1 MKHIKE
7 TVQEYKNYKEELKS
21 GKPQG
26 LLTPYRNLN
35 TIVKNGLPWNTV
47 TTIAALSG
55 VGKTALLTNI
65 CFAAPVLNKNT
76 VVLLFTLE
84 MSGRSIVGRRISSL
98 LRKTTKDIEAPEF
111 DLDDEL
117 LENIINNDIYIDE
130 EGGTPDAVYNKIDAF
145 IKKYDSNT
153 TILIGFDHSLLVDG
167 VNENEKM
174 ARFTAL
180 INKLKLKYSNS
191 NYIILS
197 QLNDSVLK
205 EERLN
210 KKGLLLYPM
219 YTDLAYGRDL
229 FRVSDT
235 VIAMNNP
242 SVYIDEE
249 LDSTKIKRYQKEY
262 GGLPLFLKKNG
273 INEPIIYGHI
283 IKGRSTGTGIISW
296 GSELKHNILIETDL
310 LIKNN

>member
-1 MKHIKE
+1 MKHIKQSI
-7 TVQEYKNYKEELKS
+7 QEYKDFKDELKN

-26 LLTPYRNLN
+26 LVTPYSNLN
-35 TIVKNGLPWNTV
+35 KAIKNGLPWNTV

-55 VGKTALLTNI
+55 VGKTTLLTNI
-65 CFAAPVLNKNT
+65 CFAAPILNENT

-84 MSGRSIVGRRISSL
+84 MPGRTIVGRRLSSL
-98 LRKTTKDIEAPEF
+98 LKKTTI
-111 DLDDEL
+111 DLEDPAYELDEGM
-117 LENIINNDIYIDE
+117 LEKMGSHNIFIDE
-130 EGGTPDAVYNKIDAF
+130 EGGSPDKVYNKIDAF
-145 IKKYDSNT
+145 IRSYDSNT
-153 TILIGFDHSLLVDG
+153 TILIGFDHSLLIDG
-167 VNENEKM
+167 TSENEKM
-174 ARFTAL
+174 ARFSSL
-180 INKLKLKYSNS
+180 INRLKLKYANS

-229 FRVSDT
+229 FRLSDT

-249 LDSTKIKRYQKEY
+249 LDSSKKKRYEKEY
-262 GGLPLFLKKNG
+262 GGLPLFLKRNG
-273 INEPIIYGHI
+273 LNIPLIYGHI
-283 IKGRSTGTGIISW
+283 IKGRTTGTAIVSW
-296 GSELKHNILIETDL
+296 ASDLKHNILVETDV
-310 LIKNN
+310 LIKTS